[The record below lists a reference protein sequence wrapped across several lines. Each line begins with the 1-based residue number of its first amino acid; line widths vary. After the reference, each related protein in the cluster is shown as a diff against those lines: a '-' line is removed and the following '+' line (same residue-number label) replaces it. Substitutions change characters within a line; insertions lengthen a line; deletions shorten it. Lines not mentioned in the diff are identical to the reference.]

1 MNLLIHLRAAGS
13 RDFSRSTAENVR
25 VTTEHPSAPLEIR
38 VLETLTSGPLTVAE
52 VALRTGEPE
61 TVVGPV
67 LDQRVLDQVVTR
79 IKLAAAPAYSLTPMG
94 LHAIALHQR
103 AHGGVDHGA
112 GVPEVATSSA
122 LGEYAADATP
132 EQPAPLPSGVPSD
145 LSAIPTGP
153 RLQRAGADSV
163 AARVRWRYV
172 LYAVAYVLLGMLI
185 LVFLHSVVGVLAILV
200 GLVLGGWTLRPLLA
214 SPPGR

>member
-1 MNLLIHLRAAGS
+1 M
-13 RDFSRSTAENVR
+13 TA
-25 VTTEHPSAPLEIR
+25 EHPSAPLEIR

-52 VALRTGEPE
+52 VALRTGEPQ

-67 LDQRVLDQVVTR
+67 LDQRVLDQAVTR

-94 LHAIALHQR
+94 LHAIALHQG
-103 AHGGVDHGA
+103 AHGGVDLGA
-112 GVPEVATSSA
+112 GIPEVATPSV
-122 LGEYAADATP
+122 LGEYAAEATP
-132 EQPAPLPSGVPSD
+132 EQPASLPSGVPSD
-145 LSAIPTGP
+145 VPSDVPPVPPGPPGP

-163 AARVRWRYV
+163 VGRVRWRYV
-172 LYAVAYVLLGMLI
+172 LYAVAYVVLGVLI

-200 GLVLGGWTLRPLLA
+200 GLALGGWTLRPLLA